1 MIRQLRGHG
10 RWKRGRK
17 RQRRKSDDDVPGP
30 SLTQR
35 RFGREFFA
43 RLAVPIP
50 IGDVVKNPQS
60 SQPTRHRSSIAGSTT
75 YDTTQSFDQHPNS
88 AIREIDVSAYRIS
101 ADADE
106 VDSLPGSYVEG
117 MIDGDNPTTRMYRDN
132 YYNSSHR
139 HMIKNAAAYAASG
152 GDTAA
157 DFGDI
162 RMDDE
167 RAEGIDV
174 AGFAAGD
181 YGRLPP
187 LFTRKKWLS
196 SLITI
201 AGAVSLAKSRSV
213 GPPEH

>member
-1 MIRQLRGHG
+1 M
-10 RWKRGRK
+10 
-17 RQRRKSDDDVPGP
+17 S
-30 SLTQR
+30 SN
-35 RFGREFFA
+35 
-43 RLAVPIP
+43 
-50 IGDVVKNPQS
+50 NPQS

-75 YDTTQSFDQHPNS
+75 YDTTRSFDQHPNS

-117 MIDGDNPTTRMYRDN
+117 MIDGDDPTTRMYREN

-152 GDTAA
+152 GDTVA

-167 RAEGIDV
+167 RVEGIDV
-174 AGFAAGD
+174 AGFTAGD
-181 YGRLPP
+181 YRRLPP

-201 AGAVSLAKSRSV
+201 AVAVSLAKSRSA
-213 GPPEH
+213 GAPEH